1 MKIIIASISNSI
13 LRIMDRLNS
22 VVRTTAALNSCISG
36 HSFRVLSAGRVINL
50 QHEPEKIKIGDWSR
64 INGEVL
70 VFAHGGSIKIGSW
83 FYLGPRSSIWS
94 SSSVGITIGDHVLV
108 SYDVSIHDT
117 NSHSLN
123 HSERA
128 TQTKEMF
135 IHGHSNY
142 NSGIKAS
149 PISIGSHVWIGS
161 SVKIFRGSV
170 IGDNSII
177 GAGSIV
183 KGIVEPDSIIPAG
196 SIVDT

>member
-1 MKIIIASISNSI
+1 MKIILARIANLI
-13 LRIMDRLNS
+13 LRVIDRLSS
-22 VVRTTAALNSCISG
+22 VVRTTATLNFCMSG
-36 HSFRVLSAGRVINL
+36 HNFRVLSAGRVVNL
-50 QHEPEKIKIGDWSR
+50 QNEPKKIKIGDWSR
-64 INGEVL
+64 INEEIL

-94 SSSVGITIGDHVLV
+94 SSSKGITIGDHVLV

-117 NSHSLN
+117 NSHSLD
-123 HSERA
+123 HLERA

-135 IHGHSNY
+135 VHGHSKY

-170 IGDNSII
+170 IGDNRII

-183 KGIVEPDSIIPAG
+183 KGIVEPDTIIPAG
-196 SIVDT
+196 SIVYT